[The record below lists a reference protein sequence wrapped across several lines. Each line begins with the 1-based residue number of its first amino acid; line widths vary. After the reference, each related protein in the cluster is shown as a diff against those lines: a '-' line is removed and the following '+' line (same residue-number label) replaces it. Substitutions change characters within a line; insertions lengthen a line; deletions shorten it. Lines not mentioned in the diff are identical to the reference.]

1 MALIEHTPTPAPRAP
16 SSRAPAAHTV
26 PQSIVA
32 QLVELVARWHVSP
45 GELFAGTGVSTALL
59 EDPLGRVDVD
69 TRHAL
74 HERARRLTGEPG
86 LGYYLG
92 LQKRVSI
99 YGYLGFAAGS
109 AASLRDA
116 LGIAIRFAP
125 VFSTAIGIELR
136 EEGGV
141 ASLCLV
147 ENTDLG
153 SVRDIV
159 LISLVF
165 GLETIGRA
173 LSGREPTGPAQLAM
187 DFAFPEPEYQP
198 RFRHLVPLA
207 RFGQPFTRVSFD
219 AATLDLPVVTADR
232 TALQLSRALCER
244 ALDEIDPDAGLVDR
258 VRGQMWSEGGFRSL
272 QIVAERLG
280 VSPRTLKRRLAA
292 RDVSFSELVERERR
306 ERALM
311 LLRSPMSIDQVAE
324 RLEYS
329 TASTFVRAFHR
340 WTGTTPAVYRRAS
353 RRP

>member
-1 MALIEHTPTPAPRAP
+1 
-16 SSRAPAAHTV
+16 
-26 PQSIVA
+26 
-32 QLVELVARWHVSP
+32 VARWHISA
-45 GELFAGTGVSTALL
+45 GELLAGTGVRHEVLD
-59 EDPLGRVDVD
+59 DPLVRVDVD
-69 TRHAL
+69 TMSL
-74 HERARRLTGEPG
+74 LLERARKLTGESG

-99 YGYLGFAAGS
+99 YGYMGFAAGS

-141 ASLCLV
+141 AALCLV

-153 SVRDIV
+153 VARDII

-173 LSGREPTGPAQLAM
+173 LTGRDPSGPAQLAM
-187 DFAFPEPEYQP
+187 DFSFPEPDYQP

-207 RFGQPFTRVSFD
+207 RFGQPFTRVAFD
-219 AATLDLPVVTADR
+219 ASTLDLPVVTADR

-258 VRGQMWSEGGFRSL
+258 VRGQMWNDGGFSSL

-280 VSPRTLKRRLAA
+280 MSPRTLKRRLAA

>member
-1 MALIEHTPTPAPRAP
+1 MALSELTPRAP
-16 SSRAPAAHTV
+16 VPRMAPVHTV
-26 PQSIVA
+26 PQSLVV
-32 QLVELVARWHVSP
+32 QLTELIARWHVP
-45 GELFAGTGVSTALL
+45 VDQLLAGSGVTAGLL

-69 TRHAL
+69 AMSYL
-74 HERARRLTGEPG
+74 LERARELTGEPG

-116 LGIAIRFAP
+116 LGIALRFAP

-147 ENTDLG
+147 EHADLG
-153 SVRDIV
+153 RARDIV
-159 LISLVF
+159 LISLLF
-165 GLETIGRA
+165 GLDTIGRS
-173 LSGREPTGPAQLAM
+173 LTGREPAGPAPMAM
-187 DFAFPEPEYQP
+187 DFSFPEPDYQP
-198 RFRHLVPLA
+198 RFKHLVPRA
-207 RFGQPFTRVSFD
+207 RFGQPFTRVAFD
-219 AATLDLPVVTADR
+219 AASLDQPVVSADR
-232 TALQLSRALCER
+232 TALQLAKALCER
-244 ALDEIDPDAGLVDR
+244 ALDDIDPDAGLVDR
-258 VRGQMWSEGGFRSL
+258 VRGQVWSDTQGFRSL
-272 QIVAERLG
+272 QHVAERLG

-292 RDVSFSELVERERR
+292 RDLSFSELLERERR

-353 RRP
+353 RRA

>member
-1 MALIEHTPTPAPRAP
+1 MALTEQAYRAPAPRLAP
-16 SSRAPAAHTV
+16 VHTV
-26 PQSIVA
+26 PQALVV
-32 QLVELVARWHVSP
+32 QLLELVARWHVS
-45 GELFAGTGVSTALL
+45 AGDLLLGSGVGADLL

-69 TRHAL
+69 TMSL
-74 HERARRLTGEPG
+74 LIDRARRLTGEPG

-116 LGIAIRFAP
+116 LGIAVRFAP

-136 EEGGV
+136 QEGGV

-147 ENTDLG
+147 ENADLG
-153 SVRDIV
+153 SSRDVV
-159 LISLVF
+159 LISLLF
-165 GLETIGRA
+165 GLETIGHA
-173 LSGREPTGPAQLAM
+173 LTGRVPSGPAQLAM
-187 DFAFPEPEYQP
+187 DFSFPEPEYQP

-207 RFGQPFTRVSFD
+207 RFAQPFTRVAFD
-219 AATLDLPVVTADR
+219 AASLDLPVVTADK

-258 VRGQMWSEGGFRSL
+258 VRGQVWSEGHGFRSL
-272 QIVAERLG
+272 QGVAERLG

-292 RDVSFSELVERERR
+292 RDMSFSELVERERR

-340 WTGTTPAVYRRAS
+340 WTGTTPAVYRRAN